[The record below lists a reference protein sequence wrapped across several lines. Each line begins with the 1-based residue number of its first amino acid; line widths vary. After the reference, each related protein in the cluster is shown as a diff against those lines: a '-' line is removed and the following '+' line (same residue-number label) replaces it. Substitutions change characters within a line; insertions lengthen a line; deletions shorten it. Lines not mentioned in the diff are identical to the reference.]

1 MIGSEGPV
9 WLNFSQSYIPPRLL
23 QPGTRTTSRQRSTIL
38 DTLRALLSKALAGQI
53 DAVGVV
59 NKAVQDCIGVS
70 RIADHAVPM
79 IYRKLACHK
88 SGAAAIAFLEDF
100 EKVLP
105 GLVVQGRKAE
115 VVEDE
120 KVGSAE
126 LPQ

>member
-53 DAVGVV
+53 DAMGIV
-59 NKAVQDCIGVS
+59 NKAVEDGIGVG
-70 RIADHAVPM
+70 RIPDHAVPM